1 MCLEDFISPVIG
13 SFLHEDRKLDT
24 CALTKLALLL
34 CSLHTCPGQIKFPS
48 LSLIWQDKS
57 VSKS

>member
-1 MCLEDFISPVIG
+1 MCLEAFNSSVIG

-34 CSLHTCPGQIKFPS
+34 CLYTHAQVKLNFPV
-48 LSLIWQDKS
+48 SLIWKDKS